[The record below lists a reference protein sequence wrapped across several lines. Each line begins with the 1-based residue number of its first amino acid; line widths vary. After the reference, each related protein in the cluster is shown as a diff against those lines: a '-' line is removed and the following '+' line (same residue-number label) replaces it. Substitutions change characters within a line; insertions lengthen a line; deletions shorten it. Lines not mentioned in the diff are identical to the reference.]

1 MKSRIAY
8 ERHSDQAPTHK
19 RAVQR
24 QRTAYSAPALD
35 KGLDII
41 ELLASMQRPMRSREI
56 AEQLKRSKSE
66 IFRMVFV
73 LVKRGYLRR
82 DEVSD
87 ELTLTNH
94 LFQIGMRTPRARAFI
109 EVAVPAME
117 RLCDASG
124 QSAHLVV
131 VNNGETVV
139 VASTAGQSDINFSL
153 RLGYRRPALAS
164 TSGQIIIAFQD
175 KSRRARMVEECRT
188 ASPRGI
194 SMAALLKKFDVILQ
208 QGYLIAESHD
218 TVGITDIGVPILNR
232 QNHAL
237 ASITVPYLN
246 RHGSA
251 SRHEQVLNL
260 LQETCR
266 GIGDELV

>member
-1 MKSRIAY
+1 MPAG
-8 ERHSDQAPTHK
+8 K
-19 RAVQR
+19 RAKRWQR
-24 QRTAYSAPALD
+24 SSYSAPALE
-35 KGLDII
+35 KGLDIV
-41 ELLASMQRPMRSREI
+41 ELLASIQRPMATREI
-56 AEQLKRSKSE
+56 ADRLKRSKSE

-73 LVKRGYLRR
+73 LVERGYLRR

-94 LFQIGMRTPRARAFI
+94 LFEIGMRTPRARAFI

-117 RLCDASG
+117 RLCDLSG

-131 VNNGETVV
+131 LNNGETVV

-153 RLGYRRPALAS
+153 RLGYRRPALES

-175 KSRRARMVEECRT
+175 KARQARMVEECKA
-188 ASPRGI
+188 ASPRGL
-194 SMAALLKKFDVILQ
+194 SSAALFKKFDTIVQ
-208 QGYLIAESHD
+208 QGYLVADSHD

-246 RHGSA
+246 RHAAA
-251 SRHEQVLNL
+251 SRHEQVLHM

-266 GIGDELV
+266 DIGSELI

>member
-1 MKSRIAY
+1 M
-8 ERHSDQAPTHK
+8 HPPV
-19 RAVQR
+19 RASHR
-24 QRTAYSAPALD
+24 QRATYSAPALE

-41 ELLASMQRPMRSREI
+41 ELLASLHRPMATREI
-56 AEQLKRSKSE
+56 AERLQRSKAE

-73 LVKRGYLRR
+73 LVERGYLKR
-82 DEVSD
+82 DPVND

-94 LFQIGMRTPRARAFI
+94 LFEIGMRTPRARELI

-117 RLCDASG
+117 RLCDGCG

-139 VASTAGQSDINFSL
+139 IASTTGQSDINFSL

-175 KSRRARMVEECRT
+175 SARRAKMIEECKV
-188 ASPRGI
+188 ASGRAVATSTLGKRLDAI
-194 SMAALLKKFDVILQ
+194 AKLGHLM
-208 QGYLIAESHD
+208 AESHD

-232 QNHAL
+232 RGHAL

-246 RHGSA
+246 RHDTA
-251 SRHEQVLNL
+251 PRHEHVLQL
-260 LQETCR
+260 LIETCR
-266 GIGDELV
+266 VISASLT